1 MAMADTLITVGDTIL
16 TSDTAMAIIGV
27 TTPTTTAGDILIT
40 AMDMATVGIILTPAI
55 ATPFVLRD
63 LLYGQ
68 TLEIV
73 SIDV

>member
-27 TTPTTTAGDILIT
+27 TTPTTTVGDILIT